1 MSKLTRAA
9 KRILVGRA
17 FRSDKLAHT
26 LLPKRIALPVF
37 ASDALSSVAYA
48 PAEIFVVLSISGLA
62 AYSYAPW
69 IAVMVA
75 LVMTVVVF
83 SYRLNV
89 HAYPSGGG
97 DYEVATKNLGQR
109 FGLLVGSAL
118 LVDYIL
124 TVAVSTASGVE
135 NIGSAI
141 RFVGDHK
148 VAFSVGIIVLVT
160 AANLRGLKEAGA
172 AFAIPVY
179 LFIVSI
185 FAMLITGLI
194 RLLMGDEMLAATA
207 GYGVPVVT
215 QGSNIFLIFL
225 LLRAFSS
232 GSAALTGV
240 EAISNGVPA
249 FRKPKAK
256 NAATTLLMMGAISVT
271 MMLGIVGMAMV
282 TQVHVPPEGYSLIG
296 EPPDTH
302 DKTLLAQIAEAV
314 FSGFPLGFY
323 LVSFTT
329 GLILVL
335 ACNTAFSGF
344 PVLGSILA
352 QDRFLP
358 RQLHTRGDR
367 LAFSNGIV
375 FLAVVAIILIIGF
388 QANVS
393 ALIQLYVVGVFVSF
407 TTSQGGMLR
416 HWNRLI
422 AREDDPLIRS
432 KLRRNRLISGT
443 GFVMT
448 GTVLIVVLITKFIAG
463 AWISVLAMGVI
474 FATMRAIRKH
484 YDRVAVEIAA
494 DEEDML
500 LPSRVHAVVLV
511 SRMHL
516 PTMRALAFARATR
529 PDILEA
535 VTVNVDP
542 HETANL
548 AREWED
554 REIPVSLKVIDS
566 PFREITK
573 PILDY
578 VKRIRKDSPRD
589 VVSVY
594 LPEYVVGH
602 WWEQVLHNQSAL
614 RLKGRLLFT
623 PGVMV
628 TSVPWQLSSSE
639 QAENRIQERADREIS
654 TAGRRSAAS
663 RLEQTDAFPVVVPP
677 VSTNGEQETR
687 RRSSRNPDPRS

>member
-1 MSKLTRAA
+1 MSKLTSTA

-48 PAEIFVVLSISGLA
+48 PAEIFIVLSVAGLA
-62 AYSYAPW
+62 AYAYAPW
-69 IAVMVA
+69 IAAAVA
-75 LVMTVVVF
+75 LVMIVVVL
-83 SYRLNV
+83 SYRQNV

-109 FGLLVGSAL
+109 FGLVVGSAL

-124 TVAVSTASGVE
+124 TVAVSTAAGVA

-141 RFVGDHK
+141 KFVGDHN

-172 AFAIPVY
+172 AFAFPVY
-179 LFIVSI
+179 AFIISI
-185 FAMLITGLI
+185 FAMLATGLV
-194 RLLMGDEMLAATA
+194 RYFFGSGEMLAESADFQLEATH
-207 GYGVPVVT
+207 
-215 QGSNIFLIFL
+215 GSTGILLVFL

-249 FRKPKAK
+249 FKKPKAK
-256 NAATTLLMMGAISVT
+256 NAATTLALMGLMSVT
-271 MMLGIVGMAMV
+271 MMIGIVTLAIV
-282 TQVHVPPEGYSLIG
+282 TKVHVAEPGVVMIG
-296 EPPDTH
+296 QPADYHE
-302 DKTLLAQIAEAV
+302 KTVIAQIAQAV
-314 FSGFPLGFY
+314 FSGFPPAFY
-323 LVSFTT
+323 VVSFTT

-375 FLAVVAIILIIGF
+375 FLAVVAIILIIAF
-388 QANVS
+388 QADVT
-393 ALIQLYVVGVFVSF
+393 ALIQLYIVGVFVSF
-407 TTSQGGMLR
+407 TCSQGGMIR
-416 HWNRLI
+416 HWKRLI
-422 AREDDPLIRS
+422 DRSSDPAERAV
-432 KLRRNRLISGT
+432 LRRKQIISAT
-443 GFVMT
+443 GFGLT
-448 GTVLIVVLITKFIAG
+448 GTVLVIVLITKFLSG
-463 AWISVLAMGVI
+463 AWITILAM
-474 FATMRAIRKH
+474 ATIYSVMVAIRRH
-484 YDRVAVEIAA
+484 YDRVAREIAA
-494 DEEDML
+494 NEDDL
-500 LPSRVHAVVLV
+500 VLPSRVHAIVLV
-511 SRMHL
+511 SKVHL
-516 PTMRALAFARATR
+516 PTMRALAYARATR

-542 HETANL
+542 ADTANL

-554 REIPVSLKVIDS
+554 RELPVSLKVIDS

-578 VKRIRKDSPRD
+578 VRRVRRDSPRD
-589 VVSVY
+589 VVAVY

-602 WWEQVLHNQSAL
+602 WWEQILHNQSAL

-628 TSVPWQLSSSE
+628 TSVPWQLSSSKNVE
-639 QAENRIQERADREIS
+639 QRIDERGEREIS
-654 TAGRRSAAS
+654 AAGRRSAAT
-663 RLEQTDAFPVVVPP
+663 RIE
-677 VSTNGEQETR
+677 EQEPFTS
-687 RRSSRNPDPRS
+687 RS

>member
-62 AYSYAPW
+62 AYAYAPW

-75 LVMTVVVF
+75 IVMTVVVF

-663 RLEQTDAFPVVVPP
+663 RLEQTDAFPVVPP
-677 VSTNGEQETR
+677 ASTNGERETR
-687 RRSSRNPDPRS
+687 RRSSRNRDPRS